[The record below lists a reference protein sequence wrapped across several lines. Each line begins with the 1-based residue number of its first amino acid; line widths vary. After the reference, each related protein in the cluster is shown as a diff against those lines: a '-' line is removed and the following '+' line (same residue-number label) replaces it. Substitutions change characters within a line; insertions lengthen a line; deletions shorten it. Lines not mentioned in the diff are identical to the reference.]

1 MFGRIHQA
9 FGTGAF
15 SFGGLLIID
24 SITLIDRDLFR
35 FSILLVW
42 VLAICIIQGLDPFYP
57 GY

>member
-1 MFGRIHQA
+1 MFGRIHQT
-9 FGTGAF
+9 FGTGAV

-42 VLAICIIQGLDPFYP
+42 VLAVCIIQGLDPFYP